1 VETTRELHVR
11 RMLERE
17 CIEAFVPTIKRTG
30 SYKTGE
36 DTALF
41 KSYVFSRYDQSAF
54 ELISVLPFI
63 YGTVRFNDRDAFV
76 EDSEIHRVRA
86 IAEAA
91 QTPLDVFEHLVIGR
105 PVRVISGSFTGCE
118 GVFVKLKG
126 KTRLCVSIKMLGRTV
141 STEIDRSMVR
151 PIRY

>member
-1 VETTRELHVR
+1 
-11 RMLERE
+11 MLERE

-30 SYKTGE
+30 SYKCGE

-41 KSYVFSRYDQSAF
+41 KSYCFAKYDQDAF

-63 YGTVRFNDRDAFV
+63 YGPIRFNDHDALV
-76 EDSEIHRVRA
+76 PDQEIVRVRA

-91 QTPLDVFEHLVIGR
+91 TQELDVFEHLVVGR
-105 PVRVISGSFTGCE
+105 PVRVISGSFVGCE

-141 STEIDRSMVR
+141 STEIDRSMVQ